1 VPPATLLATV
11 ARVEPPAKP
20 RLQPGSMIPGSFDR
34 ATSSP
39 GFDRATSS
47 PGFDR
52 ATPGASSKPPAPL
65 ADLRKSEAEQAAV
78 VAEYQR
84 QLDSVDLEALE
95 EIEDQP
101 TAAIDRATSSPRLY
115 KPPSREA
122 SVTSR
127 PNLEPVDEDTHRPEN
142 RRTPTQPPD
151 VLSLAVD
158 GITEEQITRAQAGAS
173 ASATTNP
180 QIAPPPSYSRA
191 SPSPVPAGAPGL
203 FGSDRTTNLLAGV
216 AVGLLL
222 VVFPAKKLAQSYETR
237 TVTPRLTDLQTSVA
251 QPLAVGAGLVEAPEA
266 IVASIEASQ
275 SKTRQRFGL
284 IWLLVGVP
292 LGLGLGFAPRFWD

>member
-1 VPPATLLATV
+1 MVPGTYA
-11 ARVEPPAKP
+11 
-20 RLQPGSMIPGSFDR
+20 
-34 ATSSP
+34 
-39 GFDRATSS
+39 
-47 PGFDR
+47 
-52 ATPGASSKPPAPL
+52 PGADKPGAGKPGAGKPPALL
-65 ADLRKSEAEQAAV
+65 AELRKPAADRQAQEAA
-78 VAEYQR
+78 AEYQR

-101 TAAIDRATSSPRLY
+101 TAAIY

-122 SVTSR
+122 SATSR

-151 VLSLAVD
+151 VLSIAVD
-158 GITEEQITRAQAGAS
+158 GITEAQITRARAGAS
-173 ASATTNP
+173 SAGEAL
-180 QIAPPPSYSRA
+180 APPPSYSRA
-191 SPSPVPAGAPGL
+191 SPSPVPAGAVGL
-203 FGSDRTTNLLAGV
+203 FGSDRTTNLLAGL

-237 TVTPRLTDLQTSVA
+237 TVTPRLTDLETSVA

-266 IVASIEASQ
+266 IIASIEEGR
-275 SKTRQRFGL
+275 SKTRLRFGL
-284 IWLLVGVP
+284 IWLLVGIP